1 MKTTIRIGD
10 RTVGKGH
17 PVYVIAEI
25 GSNHD
30 SDINKARDLIRAA
43 AEAGADAFKMQ
54 SFTAEGL
61 LNPLKPD
68 ERGEWVAHPA
78 YPVIERLTVPEGWHS
93 ELKEF
98 GKSIGITFLS
108 APFDSGRAELLKG
121 LGMEAFKIASGDLT
135 NEPLL
140 RQIAGYNRP
149 VILSTGASYL
159 SEVRRAVEVLE
170 GAGCDEIALLHCS
183 SLYPPL
189 YEEVNVRAMVTLKKE
204 FSCAVGF
211 SDHTPGNT
219 VPIAAVSLG
228 ASIIEKHI
236 TLDRNAEGPDHPYAM
251 EAGEFKAMVA
261 EIRNLEKALGSG
273 VKEPSKSE
281 MAERVGAR
289 RSIYT
294 TVDIHK
300 GAKISPEMLKLVRH
314 AYGLEPRDL
323 NEVVGMTVTKDLRK
337 DMPLHREDVCR

>member
-1 MKTTIRIGD
+1 MKTTIKIGGC
-10 RTVGKGH
+10 TVGKGN
-17 PVYVIAEI
+17 PAYIIAEI

-30 SDINKARDLIRAA
+30 SDINKAKELIKAA
-43 AEAGADAFKMQ
+43 AYAGADAFKLQ

-78 YPVIERLTVPEGWHS
+78 YPVIQRLAVPEEWHP

-98 GKSIGITFLS
+98 GEASGITFLS
-108 APFDSGRAELLKG
+108 APFDNGRAELLNG
-121 LGMEAFKIASGDLT
+121 LGMVAFKIASGDLT

-140 RQIAGYNRP
+140 RQVASYKRP

-159 SEVRRAVEVLE
+159 SEVKRAVDVLE

-189 YEEVNVRAMVTLKKE
+189 YEEVNIRAMVTLKKE
-204 FSCAVGF
+204 FGCAVGI
-211 SDHTPGNT
+211 SDHTPGST
-219 VPIAAVSLG
+219 VPVAAVSLG
-228 ASIIEKHI
+228 ASIVEKHI
-236 TLDRNAEGPDHPYAM
+236 TLDRSAKGPDHPYAM
-251 EAGEFKAMVA
+251 EVDEFKDMVT

-273 VKEPSKSE
+273 IKEPSKSE

-323 NEVVGMTVTKDLRK
+323 NEVVGMTVTRDLRK
-337 DMPLHREDVCR
+337 DMPLHREDICR